1 MWPDIVYFI
10 DFVVFSG
17 QLMRMKLKI
26 TQWIAILFLSV
37 VWLLSTAVVA
47 QAASVLKSDV
57 TVLATHTHLEIKT
70 DQGIAAR
77 AELLNHPSRIVLD
90 IEQLRLN
97 HVLRKL
103 SKLSWQNHARITNLR
118 MSQFK
123 SDTVRIVIDLKRPAR
138 FDLHQA
144 ETNKQML
151 ITLDIYPAE
160 EILQS
165 TVEPQTVQRENATRE
180 ASSELNSAQ
189 QEIETIQSQQSIGNS
204 AGAQIMLDREPV
216 FEPDLPSEDGVE
228 GESAY

>member
-26 TQWIAILFLSV
+26 TQWIAMLFLSV

-57 TVLATHTHLEIKT
+57 TV
-70 DQGIAAR
+70 R
-77 AELLNHPSRIVLD
+77 AELLNQPSRIVLD
-90 IEQLRLN
+90 IEELRLN
-97 HVLRKL
+97 QVLRKL

-123 SDTVRIVIDLKRPAR
+123 PDTVRIVIDLKRPAR
-138 FDLHQA
+138 FELHQA

-151 ITLDIYPAE
+151 ITLDIYPAG
-160 EILQS
+160 EILQL
-165 TVEPQTVQRENATRE
+165 TLEPQTAQRENANRE
-180 ASSELNSAQ
+180 ASSELNAVQ
-189 QEIETIQSQQSIGNS
+189 QEIKTIQPQRSIGNS

-216 FEPDLPSEDGVE
+216 FEPDLQIEDGVD